1 MEKRPY
7 KLGVDIGG
15 TFTDTV
21 LINETSGEIYVDK
34 VLTTPDDPSRAVIN
48 LVQRLSNR
56 LNIAVESIGGIILF
70 WDFIQF

>member
-1 MEKRPY
+1 MEKLPY

-21 LINETSGEIYVDK
+21 LINEVSGEIHIDK

-48 LVQRLSNR
+48 LVQRLSDR
-56 LNIAVESIGGIILF
+56 LNIAVYSEELKIF
-70 WDFIQF
+70 C